1 MGLQI
6 IGGRYKIIRRL
17 AGGGFGMT
25 FLAEDQHLPSNHP
38 CLVKQLKPQATDPK
52 TLEIARRL
60 FDTEAK
66 VLHKL
71 GTHAQ
76 IPQLFAFFEEPP
88 LTPPS
93 KGGENHEFY
102 LVQEYIQGHSLS
114 DELKLGKRWSEEET
128 IALVR
133 EILEILAFV
142 HEQNVIHRD
151 VNPHNILREENQNKL
166 FLIDFGAVKEIT
178 TQMMLTTPGQ
188 TALSVIIG
196 TPGYM
201 PSEQANGH
209 PKLSSDVYAV
219 GMIAIQALTGFPP
232 DRLNK
237 DSETA
242 EFLWQDKVSV
252 SSKFAE
258 ILNTMVR
265 YDFRERYPSAL
276 EALAAINSMP
286 EESGGFFPFS
296 QAETVVAK
304 SGKKRKITL
313 WLKLGILLSLLT
325 SGAVSLYG
333 AKFLYRSQNA
343 NEYYHRGRILTSL
356 NRHEDALKLY
366 TIARKIKPDYVEAWN
381 QQGNALYELERYD
394 EALDAYDRT
403 IQINPENPD
412 ARLPAWIGRGLVLNK
427 LEQYEEAL
435 RSFEIAVRIDSES
448 YKAWQGKGD
457 ILFQLQRYEE
467 AIEAYKKTLKIND
480 NVYEAWY
487 NIAQC
492 YHQIKEY
499 KEASKAYEKAVELK
513 PDQAIAWYQLG
524 NILSQLEK
532 YEDAVEAYDKA
543 VRFNQRYIP
552 AWYSRGN
559 ALMKW
564 EKPEEAL
571 QSYQTALSLE
581 ESEENP
587 ELLYSIA
594 WSLHQL
600 RRYEEAIDRYNQVI
614 SLEPENYQ
622 AWYNRGNA
630 FYKLE
635 RSSEAIASYNQ
646 AVAIK
651 PDHYESWYSRG
662 NVLVTLQRYQEAI
675 ASYDRALR
683 YEPDYKAAKEA
694 KKQAEKELEKLTNNN

>member
-1 MGLQI
+1 MGFQI
-6 IGGRYKIIRRL
+6 IGGRYKIISRL

-25 FLAEDQHLPSNHP
+25 FLAEDRHLPSNHP
-38 CLVKQLKPQATDPK
+38 CVVKQLKPQATDPK

-66 VLHKL
+66 ALHKL
-71 GTHAQ
+71 GTHTQ
-76 IPQLFAFFEEPP
+76 IPQLFAFFEE
-88 LTPPS
+88 
-93 KGGENHEFY
+93 NQEFY
-102 LVQEYIQGHSLS
+102 LVQEYIQGHALS
-114 DELKLGKRWSEEET
+114 DELKLGKRWSEEQT

-151 VNPHNILREENQNKL
+151 VNPRNILRQESQNKL

-178 TQMMLTTPGQ
+178 TQMMLATPGQ

-219 GMIAIQALTGFPP
+219 GMIAIQALTGFTP
-232 DRLNK
+232 DRLSK
-237 DSETA
+237 DVQTA
-242 EFLWQDKVSV
+242 ELIWQERVSV

-265 YDFRERYPSAL
+265 YDFRERYPSAV
-276 EALAAINSMP
+276 EALAALDSLQ
-286 EESGGFFPFS
+286 ESGGVFPFS
-296 QAETVVAK
+296 KAETVVAN
-304 SGKKRKITL
+304 SRKKRKIPLWIKIGTL
-313 WLKLGILLSLLT
+313 LILLI
-325 SGAVSLYG
+325 SGVGTLYG
-333 AKFLYRSQNA
+333 AKFFYRSQNA
-343 NEYYHRGRILTSL
+343 SEYYHRGRILTSL
-356 NRHEDALKLY
+356 NRHEEALRFY
-366 TIARKIKPDYVEAWN
+366 TIARKIQPDYAEAWN
-381 QQGNALYELERYD
+381 QQGNSLYELERYD
-394 EALDAYDRT
+394 EALDAYDKT
-403 IQINPENPD
+403 IQINPESQEE
-412 ARLPAWIGRGLVLNK
+412 RLWAWIGRGMVLTE
-427 LEQYEEAL
+427 LERTEEGL
-435 RSFEIAVRIDSES
+435 RSFEMAVRINSES
-448 YKAWQGKGD
+448 HKAWQGKGD
-457 ILFQLQRYEE
+457 ILFELQRYEE
-467 AIEAYKKTLKIND
+467 AIEAYKKSVKINE

-487 NIAQC
+487 NLAQS
-492 YHQIKEY
+492 YHQLKEY
-499 KEASKAYEKAVELK
+499 KDAEKAYEKAVEIK
-513 PDQAIAWYQLG
+513 PDRAIAWYHLG
-524 NILSQLEK
+524 NILSQLEN

-543 VRFNQRYIP
+543 VRFAPTYVP

-559 ALMKW
+559 ALIKW

-581 ESEENP
+581 ASEENP
-587 ELLYSIA
+587 ELLYSIGWA
-594 WSLHQL
+594 LHQL
-600 RRYEEAIDRYNQVI
+600 RRYEEAIARYNQVL

-630 FYKLE
+630 LYKLE
-635 RSSEAIASYNQ
+635 ISPEAIASYNR

-662 NVLVTLQRYQEAI
+662 NVLVTLQRYSEAI
-675 ASYDRALR
+675 ASYDRALL

-694 KKQAEKELEKLTNNN
+694 KKKAEKELEKLTSNN